1 MLSSQALHQLD
12 TVGCS
17 AVKNNLLVTVGL
29 VGSLRAAC
37 RTNLTLPILIR
48 RIGIQ
53 SMMAVIIVTGP
64 YGS

>member
-37 RTNLTLPILIR
+37 GTNLTLPILI
-48 RIGIQ
+48 
-53 SMMAVIIVTGP
+53 
-64 YGS
+64 